1 MRNYL
6 IIITL
11 LILLLS
17 ACQKSNEQ
25 IQLKYLGAAGWV
37 ITDGGTKVLVDPYLS
52 RIKLVGRST
61 SSKIS
66 NAAKNRDWGSDRKK
80 YYRDDR
86 FEPDTTIIN
95 YLING
100 DAIDSSAYILST
112 TRILITQQMYL
123 TSR

>member
-37 ITDGGTKVLVDPYLS
+37 ITDGGTKVLVGSLS
-52 RIKLVGRST
+52 FK
-61 SSKIS
+61 KS
-66 NAAKNRDWGSDRKK
+66 N
-80 YYRDDR
+80 
-86 FEPDTTIIN
+86 
-95 YLING
+95 
-100 DAIDSSAYILST
+100 
-112 TRILITQQMYL
+112 
-123 TSR
+123 

>member
-11 LILLLS
+11 LIFLIS

-37 ITDGGTKVLVDPYLS
+37 ITDGGTKVLIDPYLS

-66 NAAKNRDWGSDRKK
+66 NAAKIEIGVQILENNITAMIDLSLILQLL
-80 YYRDDR
+80 
-86 FEPDTTIIN
+86 II
-95 YLING
+95 
-100 DAIDSSAYILST
+100 
-112 TRILITQQMYL
+112 
-123 TSR
+123 